1 MKIRT
6 FFSYNEQNNLDFNQV
21 IYQQF
26 RGSVWFNKDT
36 FTAFEIEEINNN
48 GFILPA
54 TSEEIILNILDSSI
68 AYSLKSGDILNWGV
82 PYKKVGEVTVAEI
95 IIPCE
100 KDFFGKKD

>member
-1 MKIRT
+1 MKIRA
-6 FFSYNEQNNLDFNQV
+6 FFSYNEQNDLDFNQV

-68 AYSLKSGDILNWGV
+68 AYSLKSGDILNWGG
-82 PYKKVGEVTVAEI
+82 PYKKVGKVTVIEI
-95 IIPCE
+95 IIPCR
-100 KDFFGKKD
+100 KDFFGIKN

>member
-1 MKIRT
+1 MKIRA
-6 FFSYNEQNNLDFNQV
+6 FFDYNELNDLNFNQV
-21 IYQQF
+21 VYKQF
-26 RGSVWFNKDT
+26 RGSLWLNKDT

-54 TSEEIILNILDSSI
+54 TSEEITLNILDSSI